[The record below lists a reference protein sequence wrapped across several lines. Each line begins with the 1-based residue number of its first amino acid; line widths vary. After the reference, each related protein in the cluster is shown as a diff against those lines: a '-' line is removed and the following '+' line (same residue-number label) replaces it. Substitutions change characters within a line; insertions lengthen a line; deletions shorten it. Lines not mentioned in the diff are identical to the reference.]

1 VISNAFQ
8 IVLIISS
15 ISGGSILSFNRRE
28 FLKLSAG
35 AFTATFL
42 PLQTLAATL
51 SKTDS
56 QRRLSFYNTH
66 TRESIDVCY
75 FEQGA
80 YCRDALNQINYIL
93 RDHRAREVH
102 PIDVRLIDHLYTIKS
117 KVCPKAP
124 FHVISGYRS
133 PVTNGML
140 RKKTKGVARASYHTK
155 GQAIDIRL
163 PSYRTDHLRDLC
175 VAMKFGGVGYYAK
188 SNFVHL
194 DTGPVRC
201 W

>member
-1 VISNAFQ
+1 M
-8 IVLIISS
+8 
-15 ISGGSILSFNRRE
+15 SFNRRE
-28 FLKLSAG
+28 FLKLGAG
-35 AFTATFL
+35 AFAATFL
-42 PLQTLAATL
+42 PLQTLAASL
-51 SKTDS
+51 SKTDP

-66 TRESIDVCY
+66 TCESIDTCY

-80 YCRDALNQINYIL
+80 YCRDALDQINYIL

-102 PIDVRLIDHLYTIKS
+102 PIDLHLLDQLYAIKS

-124 FHVISGYRS
+124 FYIISGYRS
-133 PVTNGML
+133 PATNIML
-140 RKKTKGVARASYHTK
+140 RQTTKGVARTSFHTK
-155 GQAIDIRL
+155 GRAIDIRL
-163 PSYRTDHLRDLC
+163 PGYRTKRLRDLC
-175 VAMKFGGVGYYAK
+175 IAMKCGGVGYYPE

>member
-1 VISNAFQ
+1 
-8 IVLIISS
+8 L
-15 ISGGSILSFNRRE
+15 ILSFNRRE

-42 PLQTLAATL
+42 PLQTVAATL
-51 SKTDS
+51 PKTDS
-56 QRRLSFYNTH
+56 QRRLSFFNTH
-66 TRESIDVCY
+66 TGESIDVCY
-75 FEQGA
+75 FKQSA
-80 YCRDALNQINYIL
+80 FCRDGLDQINYIL
-93 RDHRAREVH
+93 RDHRAGEVH
-102 PIDVRLIDHLYTIKS
+102 PIDVCLLDQLYAIKTKVRS
-117 KVCPKAP
+117 KVP
-124 FHVISGYRS
+124 FNVISGYRS
-133 PVTNGML
+133 PATNGML

-163 PSYRTDHLRDLC
+163 PGYCTDHLRDLC
-175 VAMKFGGVGYYAK
+175 IAMKSGGVGYYPK

>member
-1 VISNAFQ
+1 LRFD
-8 IVLIISS
+8 
-15 ISGGSILSFNRRE
+15 RRE

-35 AFTATFL
+35 AIAVTFL

-75 FEQGA
+75 FEQGE
-80 YCRDALNQINYIL
+80 YCRGALDQVDYIL
-93 RDHRAREVH
+93 RDHRAHEVH
-102 PIDVRLIDHLYTIKS
+102 PIDVHLLDQLYAVKS
-117 KVCPKAP
+117 QVRPKAP

-133 PVTNGML
+133 PATNGML
-140 RKKTKGVARASYHTK
+140 RKKTKGVARTSYHIK
-155 GQAIDIRL
+155 GRAIDIRL
-163 PSYRTDHLRDLC
+163 PGCRTDRLRDLC
-175 VAMKFGGVGYYAK
+175 IAMKSGGVGYYAK

>member
-1 VISNAFQ
+1 
-8 IVLIISS
+8 
-15 ISGGSILSFNRRE
+15 
-28 FLKLSAG
+28 
-35 AFTATFL
+35 
-42 PLQTLAATL
+42 
-51 SKTDS
+51 
-56 QRRLSFYNTH
+56 
-66 TRESIDVCY
+66 
-75 FEQGA
+75 
-80 YCRDALNQINYIL
+80 
-93 RDHRAREVH
+93 
-102 PIDVRLIDHLYTIKS
+102 VRLIDHLYTIKS

>member
-1 VISNAFQ
+1 MSNAFQ
-8 IVLIISS
+8 IVQIISS
-15 ISGGSILSFNRRE
+15 IPGGSILSFNRRE
-28 FLKLSAG
+28 FLKLSTG
-35 AFTATFL
+35 AFIATVL

-51 SKTDS
+51 SNTDS
-56 QRRLSFYNTH
+56 RRRLSFYNTH

-80 YCRDALNQINYIL
+80 YCKDALNQINYIL
-93 RDHRAREVH
+93 RDHRAGEVH
-102 PIDVRLIDHLYTIKS
+102 PIDVRLLDHLHTIKS
-117 KVCPKAP
+117 QARPKAP

-133 PVTNGML
+133 SATNGML
-140 RKKTKGVARASYHTK
+140 RKKTKGVARTSYHTK

-163 PSYRTDHLRDLC
+163 PGYRTDHLRDLC
-175 VAMKFGGVGYYAK
+175 IAMKSGGVGYYAK

-194 DTGPVRC
+194 DTGPVRS

>member
-1 VISNAFQ
+1 
-8 IVLIISS
+8 VLIISS
-15 ISGGSILSFNRRE
+15 IFGGSILSFNRRE

-35 AFTATFL
+35 AFAATFL

-66 TRESIDVCY
+66 TREAIDARY
-75 FEQGA
+75 FDQGA
-80 YCRDALNQINYIL
+80 YCRDALDRINYIL
-93 RDHRAREVH
+93 RDHRTGEVH
-102 PIDVRLIDHLYTIKS
+102 PIDVRLLDQLHAIKS
-117 KVCPKAP
+117 KIRPETP
-124 FHVISGYRS
+124 FYVISGYRS
-133 PVTNGML
+133 PATNGML
-140 RKKTKGVARASYHTK
+140 RQKTTGVARTSYHTK

-163 PSYRTDHLRDLC
+163 PGYRTEHLRDLC
-175 VAMKFGGVGYYAK
+175 IAMKSGGVGFYAQ
-188 SNFVHL
+188 SDFVHL

>member
-1 VISNAFQ
+1 M
-8 IVLIISS
+8 
-15 ISGGSILSFNRRE
+15 SFNRRE

-35 AFTATFL
+35 ALTATFL

-51 SKTDS
+51 SKTDP

-66 TRESIDVCY
+66 TGESIDVCY
-75 FEQGA
+75 FRQGA
-80 YCRDALNQINYIL
+80 FCRDALDQINYIL
-93 RDHRAREVH
+93 RDHRTRKVHTIDLRLLDQLYAIKSNVH
-102 PIDVRLIDHLYTIKS
+102 PKT
-117 KVCPKAP
+117 P
-124 FHVISGYRS
+124 FNVISGYRS
-133 PVTNGML
+133 PATNGML
-140 RKKTKGVARASYHTK
+140 RKKTKGVARTSYHTK

-163 PSYRTDHLRDLC
+163 PGYRTDHLRDLC
-175 VAMKFGGVGYYAK
+175 IAMKSGGVGYYAK